1 MAVTYEEALA
11 SVLPIVRAME
21 AHTVSIASVSGEI
34 LARDVFADRNIP
46 PFPRAA
52 MDGYAVIWTGK
63 EVELSY
69 RVVGTVNPGGT
80 WNGAGADSDC
90 IRIMT
95 GAMVPPPFDT
105 VIQVELAK
113 PALDG
118 AIRFTDPVKRGEN
131 IATEGE
137 DVRKGSLLIPAGTL
151 LSPHHV
157 ATLSSVGQ
165 WEVPV
170 FKRPSVAVL
179 ATGSELLEPWDS
191 AQGPMIR
198 NSNSH
203 FLIAVLKELGFTEI
217 RYLGIVP
224 DDGEQIVSKIRNG
237 LDCDFLILSGG
248 VSVGDVDIVPDC
260 LNACGVRKIL
270 HKVAVKPGK
279 PIFVGESPA
288 GGIVI
293 GLPGNPVAVMVHF
306 HMFIRPLLLKA
317 SGATEYLPK
326 PILLPL
332 AKSATNNSGGK
343 KFTIAR
349 LESKDGKTRVAE
361 IPSHGSGDFVSACRA
376 DGVFEIPLGTV
387 ELPAGHIVR
396 FYPIWGNFLS
406 GEGEENGP

>member
-1 MAVTYEEALA
+1 MVITYEEALA
-11 SVLPIVRAME
+11 SVLPIVRIQESHDVPLA
-21 AHTVSIASVSGEI
+21 AVAGEI

-52 MDGYAVIWTGK
+52 MDGYAVVWTGK
-63 EVELSY
+63 EVERPY
-69 RVVGTVNPGGT
+69 RVVGTVNPGDA
-80 WNGAGADSDC
+80 WNGDAADSDC

-95 GAMVPPPFDT
+95 GAMVPAPFDT
-105 VIQVELAK
+105 IVQVELSDVE
-113 PALDG
+113 PGG
-118 AIRFTDPVKRGEN
+118 AVRFTGPAKRGQH
-131 IATEGE
+131 IAVEGE
-137 DVRKGSLLIPAGTL
+137 DVRKDSLLIQAGTL

-170 FKRPSVAVL
+170 FRRPSVAVL
-179 ATGSELLEPWDS
+179 ATGSELVEPHES
-191 AQGPMIR
+191 ARGPMIR

-203 FLIAVLKELGFTEI
+203 FLLAALKGLGFADV
-217 RYLGIVP
+217 RYLGIVS
-224 DDGEQIVSKIRNG
+224 DDGEQIVSKIREG
-237 LDCDFLILSGG
+237 LDRDFFLLSGG

-270 HKVAVKPGK
+270 HKIAVKPGK
-279 PIFVGESPA
+279 PIFVGESPG

-317 SGATEYLPK
+317 SGAAEYLPK
-326 PILLPL
+326 PIHLPL
-332 AKSATNNSGGK
+332 ARPATNNSGGK

-349 LESKDGKTRVAE
+349 LESHGGQTRVAE
-361 IPSHGSGDFVSACRA
+361 IPSHGSGDFVSAGRA

-387 ELPAGHIVR
+387 ELPAGHTVR

-406 GEGEENGP
+406 KEE

>member
-11 SVLPIVRAME
+11 SVLTIVRSRE
-21 AHTVSIASVSGEI
+21 SHTVHLADAPGEI
-34 LARDVFADRNIP
+34 LARDVMADRNIP

-52 MDGYAVIWTGK
+52 MDGYAVIWTGR
-63 EVELSY
+63 EVEKRY
-69 RVVGTVNPGGT
+69 RVVGAVNPGST
-80 WNGAGADSDC
+80 WSGDASDSDC

-95 GAMVPPPFDT
+95 GAMVPAPFDT
-105 VIQVELAK
+105 VIQVELSK
-113 PALDG
+113 NDPDG
-118 AIRFTDPVKRGEN
+118 SIRFTAPVKRGEN
-131 IATEGE
+131 IAKEGE
-137 DVRKGSLLIPAGTL
+137 DVRKASLLIPAGTL

-170 FKRPSVAVL
+170 YKRPSVSVL
-179 ATGSELLEPWDS
+179 ATGSELLEPWEN

-203 FLIAVLKELGFTEI
+203 FLLAALKKLGFQQVH
-217 RYLGIVP
+217 YLGIVP
-224 DDGEQIVSKIRNG
+224 DDREKIVRKIGEG
-237 LDCDFLILSGG
+237 LECDFFILSGG

-260 LNACGVRKIL
+260 LKACGVRKIL

-279 PIFVGESPA
+279 PIFVGESPG

-317 SGATEYLPK
+317 SGAAEYLPK
-326 PILLPL
+326 PIHLPL
-332 AKSATNNSGGK
+332 AKSAVNKSGGK

-349 LESKDGKTRVAE
+349 LESSGGKTRVAE
-361 IPSHGSGDFVSACRA
+361 VPSHGSGDFVSSCRA
-376 DGVFEIPLGTV
+376 DGVFEIPMGTS
-387 ELPAGHIVR
+387 ELPAGHLVR
-396 FYPIWGNFLS
+396 FYPIWGNFLTD
-406 GEGEENGP
+406 EG

>member
-1 MAVTYEEALA
+1 VAVTYEQALA

-21 AHTVSIASVSGEI
+21 THTVSLPSVPGEI
-34 LARDVFADRNIP
+34 LARDVFADRDIP

-52 MDGYAVIWTGK
+52 MDGYAVVWTGK
-63 EVELSY
+63 EAERRY
-69 RVVGTVNPGGT
+69 RVVGTVNPGDE
-80 WNGAGADSDC
+80 WNGDAADSDC

-95 GAMVPPPFDT
+95 GSMVPPPFDA
-105 VIQVELAK
+105 VIQVELAEVA
-113 PALDG
+113 PNG
-118 AIRFTDPVKRGEN
+118 AIRFTGPVKRGEN
-131 IATEGE
+131 IAREGE
-137 DVRKGSLLIPAGTL
+137 DVRKGSLLIAAGTL

-170 FKRPSVAVL
+170 FRRPSVAVL
-179 ATGSELLEPWDS
+179 ATGSELLEPWE
-191 AQGPMIR
+191 AARGPMIR

-203 FLIAVLKELGFTEI
+203 FLLAALKGLGFTEV
-217 RYLGIVP
+217 RYLGIAP
-224 DDGEQIVSKIRNG
+224 DDREQIISKIREG
-237 LDCDFLILSGG
+237 LDCNFLLLSGG

-279 PIFVGESPA
+279 PIFVGESPG

-306 HMFIRPLLLKA
+306 HMFVRPLLLKA

-332 AKSATNNSGGK
+332 ARSAANKSGGK

-349 LESKDGKTRVAE
+349 LESDGGETRVAE

-387 ELPAGHIVR
+387 QLPAGHFVR

-406 GEGEENGP
+406 K

>member
-1 MAVTYEEALA
+1 VNVTYKQALD
-11 SVLPIVRAME
+11 SVLPIVRVTE
-21 AHTVSIASVSGEI
+21 THTVSLASVSGEV
-34 LARDVFADRNIP
+34 LARDVYADRNIP
-46 PFPRAA
+46 PFPRAE
-52 MDGYAVIWTGK
+52 MDGYAVAWTGK
-63 EVELSY
+63 EVERSF

-80 WNGAGADSDC
+80 WNGDPADSDC
-90 IRIMT
+90 IKIMT
-95 GAMVPPPFDT
+95 GAMVPLPFDT
-105 VIQVELAK
+105 VIQVELAEVE
-113 PALDG
+113 PGG
-118 AIRFTDPVKRGEN
+118 AIRFTEPVRRGEN
-131 IATEGE
+131 IAKEGE

-157 ATLSSVGQ
+157 ATLSSTGQ

-170 FKRPSVAVL
+170 YKRPSVGIM
-179 ATGSELLEPWDS
+179 ATGSELVEPWET

-203 FLIAVLKELGFTEI
+203 FLLSALKEFGFDKVL
-217 RYLGIVP
+217 YLGIVP
-224 DDGEQIVSKIRNG
+224 DDRDQILSKIREG

-260 LNACGVRKIL
+260 LDACGVRKIL

-279 PIFVGESPA
+279 PIFVGESPG
-288 GGIVI
+288 GGIVV

-317 SGATEYLPK
+317 SGAAEYLPK
-326 PILLPL
+326 PIHLPL
-332 AKSATNNSGGK
+332 AKSAANKSGRK
-343 KFTIAR
+343 KFAIAR
-349 LESKDGKTRVAE
+349 LESSGGENRVAE

-387 ELPAGHIVR
+387 ELPAGHIVL

-406 GEGEENGP
+406 DEG

>member
-1 MAVTYEEALA
+1 MTVTYEQALA
-11 SVLPIVRAME
+11 SVLRIVRIQE
-21 AHTVSIASVSGEI
+21 IHNVSLAIVAGEI

-63 EVELSY
+63 EVEISY
-69 RVVGTVNPGGT
+69 RVVGTVNPGGA
-80 WNGAGADSDC
+80 WNGDAADSDC
-90 IRIMT
+90 IKIMT
-95 GAMVPPPFDT
+95 GAMVPPSFDT

-113 PALDG
+113 AAPDG
-118 AIRFTDPVKRGEN
+118 TIRFTDPVKRGEN
-131 IATEGE
+131 IAKEGE
-137 DVRKGSLLIPAGTL
+137 DVREGAVLITAGTL

-165 WEVPV
+165 WMVPV
-170 FKRPSVAVL
+170 YKRPSVAVL
-179 ATGSELLEPWDS
+179 ATGSELLEPWES

-203 FLIAVLKELGFTEI
+203 FLLAALKELGFAKI
-217 RYLGIVP
+217 RYLGIAP
-224 DDGEQIVSKIRNG
+224 DDRERIVSKILEG
-237 LDCDFLILSGG
+237 LDCDFLLLSGG

-279 PIFVGESPA
+279 PIFVGESPG

-332 AKSATNNSGGK
+332 ARSAANKSGGK

-349 LESKDGKTRVAE
+349 LESDGGETRVAE

-387 ELPAGHIVR
+387 QLPAGHVVR

-406 GEGEENGP
+406 NEE